1 MRLRTRLRTKL
12 GTGLLVCSV
21 VGALAS
27 GTQAKDQPEDFRA
40 HPINTPIRHLVVVF
54 QENVSFDHYFATY
67 PDAANPPGEPR
78 FTPRGD
84 TPSVNGLTAQ
94 LLQNNPNLGSPQG
107 LDRGEALTCDQDH
120 DYTPEQSAT
129 DHGAMDAFVQN
140 TSDMLNQRPLTRGQC
155 DIPTQSSPAND
166 YAVMDYYDGNTVT
179 GLWNY
184 AQHFAMSDNS
194 FGTTYGPSTPG
205 ALNVTTGNTYP
216 TLCAANTGATAPN
229 GNDPDVYD
237 AAHNV
242 QPCPGGLSTKA
253 PTGSTTGNG
262 SGTMVS
268 DADPY
273 FDTCANGNISAAQG
287 GRNVG
292 DLLDDKGVT
301 WGWFEGGFSSTN
313 YVPGRQNTFEPT
325 TLCKGMH
332 YNIGAGAAKA
342 GQPCTTS
349 TPAQPIDAF
358 CTLDY
363 SPHHE
368 PFQYFASTSN
378 PQHLPPSSV
387 DKIGKQDQAN
397 HQYDLKDFWA
407 AVDSGNMPA
416 VSYLKAERAEDGHA
430 HNSSPLDEQRFLV
443 QTINHLEQRPEWDS
457 TMVAIL
463 WDDSDG
469 WYDHAL
475 APLTTQSQ
483 TGLDTLTNPG
493 QCGATP
499 SQVPSGQ
506 QARCGLGPRLPL
518 LIVSPF
524 ARENFVDHAT
534 TDQSSV
540 VRFIEDNWNL
550 GRIGG
555 GSTDASAGT
564 LTNMLDFNGPKAD
577 RLFLDP
583 NTGERR

>member
-1 MRLRTRLRTKL
+1 MRLPSTL
-12 GTGLLVCSV
+12 GTALLACTL
-21 VGALAS
+21 VGAVAS
-27 GTQAKDQPEDFRA
+27 DTQAQDPPQDFRA
-40 HPINTPIRHLVVVF
+40 HPSPIRHLVVIF

-67 PDAANPPGEPR
+67 PNATNPAGEPR
-78 FTPRGD
+78 FTPQAD
-84 TPSVNGLTAQ
+84 TPSVNGLTLQ
-94 LLQNNPNLGSPQG
+94 LLQNNPNMGNPQR
-107 LDRGEALTCDQDH
+107 LDRSEALTCDQDH
-120 DYTPEQSAT
+120 DYTPEQNAT
-129 DHGAMDAFVQN
+129 DHGAMDAFAQN
-140 TSDMLNQRPLTRGQC
+140 TSDIVGGKPLTRGQC
-155 DIPTQSSPAND
+155 DIPTRSSPAND
-166 YAVMDYYDGNTVT
+166 FAVMDYYDGNTVT

-184 AQHFAMSDNS
+184 AQHFALSDNS
-194 FGTTYGPSTPG
+194 YGTTYGPSTPG
-205 ALNVTTGNTYP
+205 ALNVTTGNTFP
-216 TLCAANTGATAPN
+216 TLCAANRGAALS
-229 GNDPDVYD
+229 GGGDDPDVYD
-237 AAHNV
+237 AANDV
-242 QPCPGGLSTKA
+242 KPCPGGLSTRA
-253 PTGSTTGNG
+253 PAGTSVGTGNG
-262 SGTMVS
+262 TMVG

-273 FDTCANGNISAAQG
+273 FDACADASSTAAQG
-287 GRNVG
+287 GSNIG
-292 DLLDDKGVT
+292 DLLSDKGVT
-301 WGWFEGGFSSTN
+301 WGWFEGGFSSPN
-313 YVPGRQNTFEPT
+313 YVPGRKSTFDPT
-325 TLCKGMH
+325 TICTGHH
-332 YNIGAGAAKA
+332 YNIGAGADKA
-342 GQPCTTS
+342 GQPCTTPS
-349 TPAQPIDAF
+349 TPPQAIDAF

-378 PQHLPPSSV
+378 PQHLPPTSI

-397 HQYDLKDFWA
+397 HQYDLADFWA

-443 QTINHLEQRPEWDS
+443 NTINHLERGSDWDS

-483 TGLDTLTNPG
+483 TALDALTNTG
-493 QCGATP
+493 QCGTTAV
-499 SQVPSGQ
+499 QAPSGQ

-524 ARENFVDHAT
+524 ARQNFVDHAT

-550 GRIGG
+550 GRISK
-555 GSTDASAGT
+555 GSTDATAGS
-564 LTNMLDFNGPKAD
+564 LMNMLDFGGRRAD

-583 NTGERR
+583 TTGERR